1 VDKVISQALL
11 KQNEALRTRLGER
24 DTLLHEREQEIEK
37 LRAREK
43 ALENRNARLLHN
55 VDVLQKLVFGP
66 SSEKRR
72 PLPEQAAPGSFLP
85 FADLVAA
92 SKRVAEEKEA
102 EVTVEVKAHQ
112 RKRKGK
118 GRRSTFPK
126 DAPVVRST
134 FSLPDAERVCGTC
147 QGPLTKMGEEVRKEL
162 ERLELTLV
170 HEIAQEKYS
179 CAECRDAVVT
189 APGPDRVIDKGIMGV
204 GFLAHVLTERFQHHM
219 PYHRQEKKYASEG
232 LSLSRSVLCDSAGR
246 CASLLKPIYEAMKQE
261 VVSRD
266 IVHSDDTPV
275 VLRDGRKGG
284 RRQARL
290 WVFRTLDGIN
300 VFDFT
305 EDRSAEGP
313 TKFLKGFSGTLKA
326 DDYVGYQ
333 PLYKAGDVVFS
344 ACMTHARR
352 YYVRAESTEPEFA
365 REAIERI
372 RKLYAVA
379 KEAKK
384 AAEKARAVTPKSED
398 ADAVAAEVTLRIR
411 QERAKP
417 LLESFLDWLT
427 VTRTQVLDQGPM
439 ATAIDYTTS
448 NWKALILYL
457 EDGRLPIDNNAA
469 ERALRG
475 VCVGRKNWNVIGS
488 ENGGKTAARLFSL
501 VETCKEIGVHP
512 REYFR
517 DVLLRI
523 STCSD
528 VTKLTPHGWKKHFQA
543 EVKAK
548 RDQVLQLFYDS
559 T

>member
-1 VDKVISQALL
+1 MGNRTEIPAEGRRLISRERYLQKEGCSA
-11 KQNEALRTRLGER
+11 EA
-24 DTLLHEREQEIEK
+24 
-37 LRAREK
+37 
-43 ALENRNARLLHN
+43 RNARLSHN
-55 VDVLQKLVFGP
+55 VEVLKKLVFGP

-72 PLPEQAAPGSFLP
+72 PMPKEAAPGAFLP

-92 SKRVAEEKEA
+92 GKRVAEEREA
-102 EVTVEVKAHQ
+102 EVTVEVKAH
-112 RKRKGK
+112 RRTRKGK
-118 GRRSTFPK
+118 GRRSQFPK
-126 DAPVVRST
+126 DAPVVRT
-134 FSLPDAERVCGTC
+134 TYDIPQDARTCKTC
-147 QGPLTKMGEEVRKEL
+147 QGPLTEMGEEERKEL

-170 HEIAQEKYS
+170 HEIAQKKYS
-179 CAECRDAVVT
+179 CSLCRDAVVT
-189 APGPDRVIDKGIMGV
+189 APGPDRVIDKGILGV

-232 LSLSRSVLCDSAGR
+232 ISLSRSVLCDSAGR
-246 CASLLKPIYEAMKQE
+246 CASLLEPIYEAMKQE

-275 VLRDGRKGG
+275 VLRDGPKGG

-290 WVFRTLDGIN
+290 WIYRTRDGIN

-305 EDRSAEGP
+305 EDRSAAGP
-313 TKFLKGFSGTLKA
+313 TEFLKGFSGTVKA

-333 PLYKAGDVVFS
+333 PLYKAGDVAFS

-352 YYVRAESTEPEFA
+352 YYVRAESTEPELA
-365 REAIERI
+365 REALERI
-372 RKLYAVA
+372 RELYAVE

-384 AAEKARAVTPKSED
+384 AVEEAQAATPQSED
-398 ADAVAAEVTLRIR
+398 ADAVAAKITLRLR
-411 QERAKP
+411 QEKAKP
-417 LLESFLDWLT
+417 RLESFLDWLT

-439 ATAIDYTTS
+439 ARAIDYTTS
-448 NWKALILYL
+448 NWDALILYL
-457 EDGRLPIDNNAA
+457 QDGRLPIDNNAA
-469 ERALRG
+469 ERSLRG

-488 ENGGKTAARLFSL
+488 ENGGKTAARIFSL

-528 VTKLTPHGWKKHFQA
+528 VTKLTPHGWKQHFQG

>member
-1 VDKVISQALL
+1 MDTVNAHDLL
-11 KQNEALRTRLGER
+11 EQNAVLRSRLGER
-24 DTLLHEREQEIEK
+24 DARLLEREQEIEA
-37 LRAREK
+37 LRAK
-43 ALENRNARLLHN
+43 AESLEASNARLVSNCETLR
-55 VDVLQKLVFGP
+55 KLVFGP
-66 SSEKRR
+66 SSERR
-72 PLPEQAAPGSFLP
+72 PLAPKPSADASFLP

-92 SKRVAEEKEA
+92 GKRVAEEKKA
-102 EVTVEVKAHQ
+102 EVTVEVKAHT
-112 RKRKGK
+112 RKRKG
-118 GRRSTFPK
+118 RRSRFPK
-126 DAPVVRST
+126 DAPVVRT
-134 FSLPDAERVCGTC
+134 TYELPEDARTCKTC
-147 QGPLTKMGEEVRKEL
+147 QGPLTEMGEEERKEL

-170 HEIAQEKYS
+170 HEIAQKKYS
-179 CAECRDAVVT
+179 CSTCRDAVVT
-189 APGPDRVIDKGIMGV
+189 APGPDRVIDKGILGV

-232 LSLSRSVLCDSAGR
+232 ISLSRSVLCQSAGR
-246 CASLLKPIYEAMKQE
+246 CASLLEPIYEAMKRE

-275 VLRDGRKGG
+275 VLRDGPRGG

-290 WVFRTLDGIN
+290 WIYRTLDGIN

-305 EDRSAEGP
+305 EDRSADGP
-313 TKFLKGFSGTLKA
+313 TEFLRGFSGTLKA
-326 DDYVGYQ
+326 DDYAGYN
-333 PLYKAGDVVFS
+333 PLYKTGDVVFS
-344 ACMTHARR
+344 ACMAHARR
-352 YYVRAESTEPEFA
+352 YYTRAESTEPEFA
-365 REAIERI
+365 LEAIERI
-372 RKLYAVA
+372 REIYAVE

-384 AAEKARAVTPKSED
+384 AVEEARAVTPESGD
-398 ADAVAAEVTLRIR
+398 ADAVAANVTLRIR
-411 QERAKP
+411 QEKAKP

-427 VTRTQVLDQGPM
+427 VTRTQVLDRGPM
-439 ATAIDYTTS
+439 AGAIDYTTS
-448 NWKALILYL
+448 NWDALILYL

-469 ERALRG
+469 ERSLRG

-501 VETCKEIGVHP
+501 IETCKEIDVNP

-517 DVLLRI
+517 DVLQRI

-528 VTKLTPHGWKKHFQA
+528 VTRLTPHGWKRHFQA